1 MDTSK
6 CYSPTKNS
14 ERNLNSSIISRLC
27 YTLFMTPEQY
37 MKLALEE
44 AEVSVKE
51 GNGPFAVVVT
61 DRDGTVIWK
70 DHDRQK
76 ELTDPTAHREI
87 NAIRYL
93 CKKLNTLS
101 LRGYTFY
108 TTSEP
113 CPTCLTGMIKA
124 QVFASYYGAKTE
136 STASL
141 PLSAEMIA
149 SYAKKYPIKVIGGI
163 LASECLT
170 QRNRLL
176 SK

>member
-1 MDTSK
+1 MK
-6 CYSPTKNS
+6 
-14 ERNLNSSIISRLC
+14 
-27 YTLFMTPEQY
+27 PEEY
-37 MKLALEE
+37 MKLAMEE
-44 AEVSVKE
+44 AELSVKT
-51 GNGPFAVVVT
+51 GNGPFAVVVV
-61 DRDGTVIWK
+61 DPNGKVIWK

-76 ELTDPTAHREI
+76 ELTDPTAHGEI

-93 CKKLNTLS
+93 CKKLRTMS

-124 QVFASYYGAKTE
+124 QVSTNYYGAKIE
-136 STASL
+136 LTASL
-141 PLSAEMIA
+141 PLPAEMIA

-163 LASECLT
+163 LADECVA

-176 SK
+176 G

>member
-1 MDTSK
+1 MTQEEYMD
-6 CYSPTKNS
+6 
-14 ERNLNSSIISRLC
+14 
-27 YTLFMTPEQY
+27 
-37 MKLALEE
+37 LAIEE
-44 AEVSVKE
+44 AELSVKQ
-51 GNGPFAVVVT
+51 GNGPFAVIVV
-61 DRDGTVIWK
+61 DPEGKVVWK

-76 ELTDPTAHREI
+76 ELTDPTAHGEI

-101 LRGYTFY
+101 LKGYSFY

-124 QVFASYYGAKTE
+124 QVSNSCYGAKTE

-163 LASECLT
+163 LGEECLV

-176 SK
+176 KS

>member
-1 MDTSK
+1 MK
-6 CYSPTKNS
+6 
-14 ERNLNSSIISRLC
+14 
-27 YTLFMTPEQY
+27 PEEY
-37 MKLALEE
+37 MKLAMEE
-44 AEVSVKE
+44 AELSVKT
-51 GNGPFAVVVT
+51 GNGPFAVVVV
-61 DRDGTVIWK
+61 DPNGKVIWK

-76 ELTDPTAHREI
+76 ELTDPTAHGEI

-93 CKKLNTLS
+93 CKKLRTMS

-124 QVFASYYGAKTE
+124 QVSTNYYGAKTE
-136 STASL
+136 LTASL
-141 PLSAEMIA
+141 PLPAEMIA

-163 LASECLT
+163 LADECVA

-176 SK
+176 G